1 MAITLPPETEKRLH
15 ASIKRF
21 FEEKLDD
28 EIGDLKARLVLDYCL
43 REIGPTVYNQ
53 AVADA
58 QAWFQGKVADLDGS
72 CFEPEQG
79 YWKSERSR

>member
-1 MAITLPPETEKRLH
+1 MAIKLPPETEKRLY

-28 EIGDLKARLVLDYCL
+28 EIGDLKARLVLGYFL

-58 QAWFQGKVADLDGS
+58 QGWVQGKVADLDGS
-72 CFEPEQG
+72 CFEPEYG
-79 YWKSERSR
+79 YWKGVKAK

>member
-1 MAITLPPETEKRLH
+1 MAIKLPPETEKRLF

-43 REIGPTVYNQ
+43 REIGPTIYNQ
-53 AVADA
+53 AISDA
-58 QAWFQGKVADLDGS
+58 QAWFQGKVTDLDGS
-72 CFEPEQG
+72 CFEAEFQ
-79 YWKSERSR
+79 YWRDTRSS